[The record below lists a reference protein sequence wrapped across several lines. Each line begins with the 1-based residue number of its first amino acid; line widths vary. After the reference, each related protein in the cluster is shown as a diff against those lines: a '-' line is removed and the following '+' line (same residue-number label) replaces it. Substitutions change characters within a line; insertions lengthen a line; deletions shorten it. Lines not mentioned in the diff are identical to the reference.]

1 MKIAAY
7 YSHLNGLE
15 YLLVHKPQLWNEIQ
29 QVIARV
35 DAESCKNK
43 VSDEERT
50 RGRVFYSPPELNKA
64 MKKGFNAFEWSE
76 RRVNYYVTDDPT
88 LTRRIMNLPRKEQR
102 DLIAEAG
109 KVPFASYNQTD
120 FVKDRCMVEV
130 QFGKYS
136 FIAHDLF
143 VKHMAF
149 YTTDHMDVGIEV
161 LPMKAMQTQMSSGV
175 PYYEGALYDLIRQ
188 GKGVPHVPLVMVGVQ
203 PDAPVDATA
212 VLENAS
218 LEEQAVEAGAHL
230 REDD

>member
-1 MKIAAY
+1 MRITAY

-15 YLLVHKPQLWNEIQ
+15 YLLVHKPQLWDEIRH
-29 QVIARV
+29 VIAQV
-35 DAESCKNK
+35 DAEACKTK

-64 MKKGFNAFEWSE
+64 MKVGFSAFDWSE

-88 LTRRIMNLPRKEQR
+88 LTRKIMHLPRAEQKKM
-102 DLIAEAG
+102 IADAG

-149 YTTDHMDVGIEV
+149 YTTDYMDVGIEV

-188 GKGVPHVPLVMVGVQ
+188 GKGVPHVPLIMVGVE
-203 PDAPVDATA
+203 PDALMARDELAEDAA
-212 VLENAS
+212 K
-218 LEEQAVEAGAHL
+218 EEVAIESGAHL
-230 REDD
+230 REDE

>member
-1 MKIAAY
+1 MRIAAY

-15 YLLVHKPQLWNEIQ
+15 YLLVHKPELWKEIQ
-29 QVIARV
+29 QVIAQV
-35 DAESCKNK
+35 DADVCKTK

-64 MKKGFNAFEWSE
+64 MKRGFNDFGWSE
-76 RRVNYYVTDDPT
+76 RRVSYYVTDDPA
-88 LTRRIMNLPRKEQR
+88 LTRKIMHLPRVEQKR
-102 DLIAEAG
+102 LISNAG

-120 FVKDRCMVEV
+120 FVKERCMVEV

-188 GKGVPHVPLVMVGVQ
+188 GKGVPHVPLVMVGVE
-203 PDAPVDATA
+203 PESVVGRD
-212 VLENAS
+212 VLVEEAA
-218 LEEQAVEAGAHL
+218 LEEVAIASGEHL
-230 REDD
+230 REDE